1 MNPQTKNR
9 LADWAKDYRAE
20 HIDSETQRLINL
32 CTYDLYFGP
41 LGTFDDD
48 GVEWPGFQASCILIR
63 EALEYVPQEIYVDD
77 SGFYQFSAPKPE
89 RCSECQ
95 GEGVVSCSC
104 GHSPPDDCEACD
116 GRGQI
121 EPCYEDWAVYER
133 RTLKAMLVGKELA
146 DYV

>member
-1 MNPQTKNR
+1 MNPQTKKR
-9 LADWAKDYRAE
+9 LAGWAKDYRAE
-20 HIDSETQRLINL
+20 HIDSYTQRLINL

-63 EALEYVPQEIYVDD
+63 EALEAVPHEIYVDD
-77 SGFYQFSAPKPE
+77 SGFYQFI
-89 RCSECQ
+89 
-95 GEGVVSCSC
+95 
-104 GHSPPDDCEACD
+104 D
-116 GRGQI
+116 
-121 EPCYEDWAVYER
+121 PCYEDWAVYER